1 MGEPCSDFVRVNS
14 FTDTIIQIMSQ
25 YKFTEKNGFV
35 LNLWSLHI
43 CAVDNRVLMIFLN
56 IINKWF
62 KVTGVR
68 KGGNIKKAKIE
79 SLYEQEEGTG
89 GRAELVT
96 LDSIEMIYGKK
107 KSDKAAKVE
116 AIMKGNTFFRV
127 EVDTD

>member
-1 MGEPCSDFVRVNS
+1 
-14 FTDTIIQIMSQ
+14 
-25 YKFTEKNGFV
+25 
-35 LNLWSLHI
+35 
-43 CAVDNRVLMIFLN
+43 MIFLN